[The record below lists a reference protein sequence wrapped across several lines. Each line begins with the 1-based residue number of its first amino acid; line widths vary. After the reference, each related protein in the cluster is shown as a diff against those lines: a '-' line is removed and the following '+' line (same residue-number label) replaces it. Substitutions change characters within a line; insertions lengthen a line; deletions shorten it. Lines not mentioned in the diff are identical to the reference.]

1 MQKKPRRPRPPPLQP
16 NHHRE
21 HSTILARSPTIP
33 RSPTSCASSPA
44 RRSKSRNAGAR
55 SMNLPEMLQQARK
68 VQEQMQ
74 KQLQELR
81 VEASSGGGMVRVVM
95 NGQKYVLSLT
105 IDPELWKEHDAE
117 MLQDLVMGAV
127 NQASQKVDE
136 QMQQKVGSL
145 LGGMSMPPIS

>member
-1 MQKKPRRPRPPPLQP
+1 
-16 NHHRE
+16 
-21 HSTILARSPTIP
+21 
-33 RSPTSCASSPA
+33 
-44 RRSKSRNAGAR
+44 
-55 SMNLPEMLQQARK
+55 MNLPEMLQQARK